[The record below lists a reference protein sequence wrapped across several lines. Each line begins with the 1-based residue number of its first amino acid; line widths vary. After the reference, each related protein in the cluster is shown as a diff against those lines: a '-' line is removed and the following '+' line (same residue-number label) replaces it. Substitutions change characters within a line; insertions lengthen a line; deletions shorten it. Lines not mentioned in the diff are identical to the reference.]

1 MGKAKPYEQLCR
13 SWVGPSDE
21 YDYLFEM
28 PTGKYNETIGTAP
41 GEKILCKEKY
51 ALDAYRAY
59 IGDTRFILKS
69 KDLPIYSI
77 QEVRAVAF
85 MSTDKLVKCNEV
97 NSGIEV
103 YVPLSEIKGDL
114 RDAVMNG
121 ESFKVMII
129 KSKDG
134 YNYASRKKCEHVIDI
149 STLKEYL
156 ENGTDFDVK
165 IETLVRGGFIAKFNG
180 TVDCFLPGA
189 HAAANVIYDFESY
202 LGRTVR
208 VCVDNFDQ
216 GSNMY
221 IVSHKKYIKK
231 IMPDRIQDI
240 EYGQKYKGVLTSDP
254 TKFGIFV
261 EFEIDPAYG
270 PIYTGLIKFGNDNS
284 LKNMKQGDEIEFY
297 VSNVSLNGR
306 GCKINLVTNLDDVPA
321 ENLEWQAKKNA
332 TVGKKFDYICIDGKL
347 TVMDSNENEIYS
359 LLIDPSSYSNG
370 ELTKYKKVVVNEV
383 DVINKNVSLSFAE

>member
-1 MGKAKPYEQLCR
+1 
-13 SWVGPSDE
+13 
-21 YDYLFEM
+21 
-28 PTGKYNETIGTAP
+28 
-41 GEKILCKEKY
+41 
-51 ALDAYRAY
+51 
-59 IGDTRFILKS
+59 
-69 KDLPIYSI
+69 
-77 QEVRAVAF
+77 
-85 MSTDKLVKCNEV
+85 
-97 NSGIEV
+97 
-103 YVPLSEIKGDL
+103 
-114 RDAVMNG
+114 MNG
-121 ESFKVMII
+121 ESFKVMVI

-134 YNYASRKKCEHVIDI
+134 YNYASRKKCEHVIDL

-165 IETLVRGGFIAKFNG
+165 IENLVRGGFIAKFNG

-202 LGRTVR
+202 LGKTVR

-231 IMPDRIQDI
+231 ILPERIQDI
-240 EYGQKYKGVLTSDP
+240 EYGQKYSGVLTSDP

-332 TVGKKFDYICIDGKL
+332 TVGKEFDYICIDGKL

-359 LLIDPSSYSNG
+359 LLVDPSSYSNG
-370 ELTKYKKVVVNEV
+370 ELTKYKKVIVNDV